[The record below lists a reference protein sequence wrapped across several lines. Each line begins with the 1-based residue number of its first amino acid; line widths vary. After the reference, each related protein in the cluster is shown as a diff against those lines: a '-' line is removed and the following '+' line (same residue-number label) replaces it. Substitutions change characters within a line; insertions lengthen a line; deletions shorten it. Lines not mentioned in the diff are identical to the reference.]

1 MVGEGANFQDVVSL
15 SPPYPN
21 LFGKTG
27 LYKAAC
33 YALSPCLME
42 AKDWEMQLR
51 KGEAAIGSTQ
61 TGILSAK
68 SFEVSMLPLIQDLRR
83 EEG

>member
-1 MVGEGANFQDVVSL
+1 MDPVQCSCNDAVLLRYYVVGEGANFQDVVSL

-42 AKDWEMQLR
+42 AHRLR
-51 KGEAAIGSTQ
+51 IGKCNS
-61 TGILSAK
+61 GK
-68 SFEVSMLPLIQDLRR
+68 VKLR
-83 EEG
+83 